1 MTENGRLGLA
11 IVGCGNIAERYAA
24 TLAEQPDLQLLGAF
38 DLETER
44 ARALAAGFDGR
55 VYQSLDEVLADD
67 AVDLVVDLAIHHA
80 HNEVNTRSL
89 QAGKHVHSEKPLA
102 LSAAEAHAQAALADQ
117 LGLRLSTAPITY
129 MGEAAQTAWRVLR
142 EGRLGT
148 VRLIYAEVNHGRIES
163 WHPAPAPFYDVGV
176 LFDVGVYP
184 LTMLT
189 AFLGPARRVQAS
201 GGVLLADRV
210 GKTGQPFS
218 ITTPDLAIAVIE
230 LESGAVVRLT
240 ADFYVSSTTTKQ
252 TGLEF
257 HGDEASLYLSSWQ
270 RFDGAV
276 EFARFGQPFAP
287 VEYVRPPYDGT
298 DWGRGVLDVAE
309 ALREG
314 RPHRATAY
322 HAAHVIDVIEAIRT
336 SLAADGAPVEVSSSF
351 PAPEPMPWA
360 AS

>member
-1 MTENGRLGLA
+1 VNENGTLGLA
-11 IVGCGNIAERYAA
+11 IVGCGNIAQRYAQ
-24 TLAEQPDLQLLGAF
+24 TLHQVPGLSLLGAY

-44 ARALAAGFDGR
+44 ARALAGGFDGK
-55 VYQSLDEVLADD
+55 VYATLDDVLADD

-80 HNEVNTRSL
+80 HDEVNTRCLS
-89 QAGKHVHSEKPLA
+89 AGKHVHSEKPLA

-129 MGEAAQTAWRVLR
+129 LGEAAQTAWRALR
-142 EGRLGT
+142 DGRLGT
-148 VRLIYAEVNHGRIES
+148 VRLVYAEVNHGRIES

-201 GGVLLADRV
+201 GGLLLADRV
-210 GKTGQPFS
+210 DLSGAPFS

-230 LESGAVVRLT
+230 LASGALVRLT
-240 ADFYVSSTTTKQ
+240 ADFYVSSRTTKQ
-252 TGLEF
+252 TGIEF
-257 HGDEASLYLSSWQ
+257 HGDEASLYLGSWQ
-270 RFDGAV
+270 RFD
-276 EFARFGQPFAP
+276 AP
-287 VEYVRPPYDGT
+287 VEYARFGEPFAPLEYVREPYAGT
-298 DWGRGVLDVAE
+298 DWGRGVVDVAD

-314 RPHRATAY
+314 RPHRATGY
-322 HAAHVIDVIEAIRT
+322 HAAHVIDVIEAIRA
-336 SLAADGAPVEVSSSF
+336 SLAADGAPVEVGSTF

-360 AS
+360 AG